1 MEKGEY
7 YKMLLSLHVKNL
19 ALIEE
24 EEVSFSDGL
33 NILTGETG
41 AGKSIIIGSVNLA
54 LGAKADAAVIRTG
67 AEYAL
72 VELTFRPD
80 NERQR
85 QALGEMGVEISE
97 EDTVLIKR
105 RIYPGRSQCTVEGE
119 TVTLKQLR
127 EISQLMIDVYGQREN
142 QKLLK
147 RQAQLKV
154 LDDFAGSGAAGLK
167 EKISS
172 CWQELR
178 HLRSEYENSDLDES
192 ARAREIDLISYE
204 IREIEEASLKQG
216 EDEELESRYRKLAG
230 FRRLSEAAGI
240 AGNLVFDGESDAAS
254 QIERALR
261 ELSSVEGIDRSL
273 DEITEQLSEIDS
285 LLSDFSRAL
294 SDYMGDLSFDP
305 DEFHEIEERLNL
317 INHLKDKYGAS
328 IEKILD
334 EKGRRERR
342 LEDLMDYEAARK
354 RLSQELSA
362 KEKEFLELCKGLSD
376 VRRKASA
383 VFTKNLAASLKDLNF
398 NQVRF
403 ETDIRSGEEF
413 MGPDGYDR
421 VTFYISMNPGE
432 AMRPLDEIASG
443 GELSRIMLGL
453 KTVFA
458 GKDEINTF
466 IFDEIDSGIS
476 GQTAWKVSE
485 KLGSLAKDHQIL
497 CITHL
502 AQIAAM
508 EDCHYLIAKETVKD
522 RTVTH
527 VRRLTEEES
536 TKEVARLLGSDKIT
550 ELALQNAA
558 QLKSEAAAVKRAV

>member
-1 MEKGEY
+1 M
-7 YKMLLSLHVKNL
+7 KNL

-24 EEVSFSDGL
+24 EEVSFTDGL

-54 LGAKADAAVIRTG
+54 LGAKADGGIIRTG

-80 NERQR
+80 SERQR
-85 QALGEMGVEISE
+85 QALYEMGVEVSE

-147 RQAQLKV
+147 RSAQLKV
-154 LDDFAGSGAAGLK
+154 LDEFAGSDAAKLRDR
-167 EKISS
+167 IAAA
-172 CWQELR
+172 WQELKS
-178 HLRSEYENSDLDES
+178 LRAEFESSDLDEA

-204 IREIEEASLKQG
+204 IREIEEASLRQG
-216 EDEELESRYRKLAG
+216 EDEELETRYRRMAG
-230 FRRLSEAAGI
+230 FRRLSEAAGM
-240 AGNLVFDGESDAAS
+240 AGGLVFESESDASS
-254 QIERALR
+254 QIGRALR
-261 ELSSVEGIDRSL
+261 ELSSVEGIDPKL
-273 DEITEQLSEIDS
+273 DEITGQLSEIDD

-294 SDYMGDLSFDP
+294 SDYIGDLSFDP
-305 DEFHEIEERLNL
+305 EEFHEIEERLNL
-317 INHLKDKYGAS
+317 INHLKDKYGNS

-334 EKGRRERR
+334 EKSRKEKR
-342 LEDLMDYEAARK
+342 LEDLSDYEAARK
-354 RLSQELSA
+354 RLLRKLEE
-362 KEKEFLELCKGLSD
+362 KEKEFEKLCRELSG
-376 VRRKASA
+376 VRRGASE
-383 VFTKNLAASLKDLNF
+383 VFAENLAASLRDLNF

-432 AMRPLDEIASG
+432 ALRPLDEIASG

-508 EDCHYLIAKETVKD
+508 EDSHYLIAKETVKD

-527 VRRLTEEES
+527 VRRLTEQES
-536 TKEVARLLGSDKIT
+536 TAEVARLLGSDKIT

-558 QLKSEAAAVKRAV
+558 QLKGEAAAVKKAV